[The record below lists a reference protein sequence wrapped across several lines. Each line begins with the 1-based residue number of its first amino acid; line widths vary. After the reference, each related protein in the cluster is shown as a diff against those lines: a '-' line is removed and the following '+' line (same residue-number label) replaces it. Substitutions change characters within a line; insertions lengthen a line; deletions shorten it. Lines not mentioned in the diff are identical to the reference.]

1 LEAVHI
7 EIQTVIMEKN
17 KHDTISVSK
26 PVARYLK
33 YEHVKACLAWRYTST
48 ACGQVKMTFISAPGK
63 GKGYHPISLL
73 YFMQKT
79 IENWW
84 PHISG

>member
-1 LEAVHI
+1 
-7 EIQTVIMEKN
+7 MEKN
-17 KHDTISVSK
+17 KHDTLSVLK

-33 YEHVKACLAWRYTST
+33 YEHVKACLARTYIPT
-48 ACGQVKMTFISAPGK
+48 AWEQVKMTFISAPGK

-73 YFMQKT
+73 YFMQKN

-84 PHISG
+84 PRISGRVTGV